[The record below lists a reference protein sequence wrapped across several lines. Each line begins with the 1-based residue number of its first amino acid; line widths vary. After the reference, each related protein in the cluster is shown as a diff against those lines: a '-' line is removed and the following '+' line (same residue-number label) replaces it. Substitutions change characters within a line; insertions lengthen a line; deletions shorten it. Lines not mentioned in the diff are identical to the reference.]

1 MNKKKILMIGP
12 EAGKNNGGGVASYI
26 KSIIPFLE
34 KENSI
39 KRINTMTDLSLSKR
53 VFDFTVAI
61 IQTILFTINNKNT
74 IAHIHMAS
82 RWSFKRKSL
91 LVKILKFRK
100 IPIILHLH
108 GAEFHIFYEKE
119 SSDEIKRKIVNTFL
133 SCDEVIALSNSWAK
147 WIKEHINH
155 PSINRIFNGSKDY
168 LINDNLVSKR
178 ENILLFMGRIGE
190 RKGIFDLI
198 ESLNKL
204 NKQFENFKLI
214 IAGDGETTKAKE
226 LVNKYGLEDKIV
238 FVGWIGEEEKIEL
251 LNKSKVFI
259 LPSYNEGMPIGILE
273 AMSAKLPIIST
284 YVGGI
289 PETVLENETGLLFQA
304 GDKET
309 LEKQILQILNN
320 DDLCDNFSKNSRE
333 RYLNNF
339 SLDIVCNQLNTLY
352 KKLGNKYER

>member
-1 MNKKKILMIGP
+1 MNKKKVLMIGP

-39 KRINTMTDLSLSKR
+39 RRINTMTDLNLSKR
-53 VFDFTVAI
+53 FFDFGLAI
-61 IQTILFTINNKNT
+61 IQTILYTINNKNT

-91 LVKILKFRK
+91 LIKILKFRK

-108 GAEFHIFYEKE
+108 GAEFHIFFEKE
-119 SSDEIKRKIVNTFL
+119 SSTDIKRKITDIFL
-133 SCDEVIALSNSWAK
+133 ACDEVIALSNSWAK
-147 WIKEHINH
+147 WIKKNINH
-155 PSINRIFNGSKDY
+155 PSINMIYNGSKDY
-168 LINDNLVSKR
+168 LLKDDLVSKR

-198 ESLNKL
+198 ESLNTLNTKL
-204 NKQFENFKLI
+204 YNFKLI
-214 IAGDGETTKAKE
+214 IAGDGEITKAKE
-226 LVNKYGLEDKIV
+226 LVNKYKLAEKII
-238 FVGWIGEEEKIEL
+238 FMGWIGEEQKTEL
-251 LNKSKVFI
+251 LNKSKIFI

-273 AMSAKLPIIST
+273 AMSARLPVIST

-289 PETVLENETGLLFQA
+289 PETVLESETGFLFQA

-309 LEKQILQILNN
+309 LEKQILQILTNE
-320 DDLCDNFSKNSRE
+320 DLCDNFSKNTRE

-339 SLDIVCNQLNTLY
+339 SLDIVCKQLNNLY
-352 KKLGNKYER
+352 KKCGNKHER

>member
-1 MNKKKILMIGP
+1 MSNRKILMIGP

-53 VFDFTVAI
+53 VFDFTIAI

-108 GAEFHIFYEKE
+108 GGEFHIFYEKE
-119 SSDEIKRKIVNTFL
+119 SSLEMKKEIVNTFL
-133 SCDEVIALSNSWAK
+133 ACDEIITLSSTWEK
-147 WIKEHINH
+147 WIKENINH
-155 PSINRIFNGSKDY
+155 PSINMIYNGSNNY
-168 LINDNLVSKR
+168 LTNSDLVSKR
-178 ENILLFMGRIGE
+178 ENILLYLGRVSE
-190 RKGIFDLI
+190 KKGIFDLI
-198 ESLNKL
+198 ESLNNINSK
-204 NKQFENFKLI
+204 FHDFKLI
-214 IAGDGETTKAKE
+214 IAGDGEIQKAKE
-226 LVNKYGLEDKIV
+226 LVNKYGLEDKII
-238 FVGWIGEEEKIEL
+238 FVGWIGEKEKIEL

-304 GDKET
+304 GDKEI

-339 SLDIVCNQLNTLY
+339 SLNIVCNQLNTLY